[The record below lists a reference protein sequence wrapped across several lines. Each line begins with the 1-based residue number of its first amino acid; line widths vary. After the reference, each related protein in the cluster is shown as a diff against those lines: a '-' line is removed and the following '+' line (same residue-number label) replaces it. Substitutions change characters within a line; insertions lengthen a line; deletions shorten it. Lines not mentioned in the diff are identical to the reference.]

1 MVSSPS
7 PLVFNSHCNSVVKA
21 ITEGKVV
28 FFLGDEINLCG
39 RRTNDKGELENW
51 IVDSNPLGK
60 PNYPPTNIE
69 LALYLDKISEHIYSD
84 VVRCPLTEKHIE
96 DLPEGCPLKTDSI
109 KKMALQQVSQY
120 IDLLGGSKD
129 ILPGTLGPIFEA
141 DYPPNSLH
149 QFLAGLPECLKKKN
163 YSHPYQL
170 LVTTCFDNTLEYTFK
185 KAGKEFDLVSYRGR
199 ENSGRFVHQKFRL
212 AGAGQIIEEGSP
224 VVIDKPNE
232 YQDRGLSLELYPVIL
247 KFYGAIGDN
256 LIVTE
261 DHYIDYLA
269 HRDLRKLMPLQL
281 SNILDQNHIL
291 FMGYSPSYWN
301 LRVIL
306 YRIWEDQILTKA
318 KESWWTIQSNSQR
331 FDWEFWLKYTGQEPI
346 SKSLE
351 DYIAKLS
358 DMIQKLPNKVIHN
371 GPSPEPVETKR
382 DRIFISYSHNDT
394 EWLNKLLTV
403 LTPAIDAGAIPK
415 PWTDEEIKPGEKW
428 RDKIEEAL
436 KSAKVAVLL
445 VSQNF
450 LASDFIKKEELPSLL
465 KDAEKEGVKI
475 IWVLVNSCGYK
486 YTALKELQ
494 AAHKVSQPLALL
506 PTPEQDRILNEIC
519 DEIVAAME
527 G

>member
-51 IVDSNPLGK
+51 IVDSNPLGEL
-60 PNYPPTNIE
+60 NYPPTNIE

-84 VVRCPLTEKHIE
+84 VVRCPLTEKHIK

-141 DYPPNSLH
+141 DYPPNPLH

-163 YSHPYQL
+163 YPHPYQL
-170 LVTTCFDNTLEYTFK
+170 LVTTCFDNTLEYAFK
-185 KAGKEFDLVSYRGR
+185 KAAKEFDLVSYRGR

-212 AGAGQIIEEGSP
+212 AGAGQIVEEGSP

-261 DHYIDYLA
+261 DYQI
-269 HRDLRKLMPLQL
+269 
-281 SNILDQNHIL
+281 
-291 FMGYSPSYWN
+291 YSTKTIFYSWDIAQ
-301 LRVIL
+301 VIG
-306 YRIWEDQILTKA
+306 I
-318 KESWWTIQSNSQR
+318 
-331 FDWEFWLKYTGQEPI
+331 
-346 SKSLE
+346 
-351 DYIAKLS
+351 
-358 DMIQKLPNKVIHN
+358 
-371 GPSPEPVETKR
+371 
-382 DRIFISYSHNDT
+382 
-394 EWLNKLLTV
+394 
-403 LTPAIDAGAIPK
+403 
-415 PWTDEEIKPGEKW
+415 
-428 RDKIEEAL
+428 
-436 KSAKVAVLL
+436 
-445 VSQNF
+445 
-450 LASDFIKKEELPSLL
+450 
-465 KDAEKEGVKI
+465 
-475 IWVLVNSCGYK
+475 
-486 YTALKELQ
+486 
-494 AAHKVSQPLALL
+494 
-506 PTPEQDRILNEIC
+506 
-519 DEIVAAME
+519 
-527 G
+527 

>member
-1 MVSSPS
+1 
-7 PLVFNSHCNSVVKA
+7 
-21 ITEGKVV
+21 
-28 FFLGDEINLCG
+28 
-39 RRTNDKGELENW
+39 
-51 IVDSNPLGK
+51 
-60 PNYPPTNIE
+60 
-69 LALYLDKISEHIYSD
+69 
-84 VVRCPLTEKHIE
+84 
-96 DLPEGCPLKTDSI
+96 
-109 KKMALQQVSQY
+109 
-120 IDLLGGSKD
+120 
-129 ILPGTLGPIFEA
+129 
-141 DYPPNSLH
+141 
-149 QFLAGLPECLKKKN
+149 
-163 YSHPYQL
+163 
-170 LVTTCFDNTLEYTFK
+170 
-185 KAGKEFDLVSYRGR
+185 
-199 ENSGRFVHQKFRL
+199 
-212 AGAGQIIEEGSP
+212 
-224 VVIDKPNE
+224 
-232 YQDRGLSLELYPVIL
+232 
-247 KFYGAIGDN
+247 
-256 LIVTE
+256 
-261 DHYIDYLA
+261 
-269 HRDLRKLMPLQL
+269 MPLQL
-281 SNILDQNHIL
+281 SNILYQNHIL

-318 KESWWTIQSNSQR
+318 KESWWTIQSNYQR

-358 DMIQKLPNKVIHN
+358 DMIQKLPKKVIHN

-486 YTALKELQ
+486 YTALKDLQ
-494 AAHKVSQPLALL
+494 AAHKVSQPLVLL

-527 G
+527 V